1 MPWKKLVNA
10 ARELRSLDGAGA
22 TRETYERMA
31 QLRGEIDAEVAV
43 AYGLDLKDMELVLQD
58 FPLLDRGQVGLPG
71 EAKSTITR
79 DNVLAAMAKRT
90 GSRPTVWSRRA
101 VEARALGAMA
111 YVPSE
116 LALGGENIEEEG
128 AQSHG

>member
-1 MPWKKLVNA
+1 
-10 ARELRSLDGAGA
+10 
-22 TRETYERMA
+22 
-31 QLRGEIDAEVAV
+31 
-43 AYGLDLKDMELVLQD
+43 LQD

-90 GSRPTVWSRRA
+90 GSLSTVWSHRA
-101 VEARALGAMA
+101 MQARALGAIA

-116 LALGGENIEEEG
+116 FALGGEEIEEG
-128 AQSHG
+128 SKIHG